1 MSESKSNVSSKPT
14 IILTGFLGSGKTTYL
29 NHILENAGET
39 KYAIIENEFGK
50 ESIDSELILRAEDDV
65 IELNNGC
72 LCCTLNDNLYDI
84 LNTLYTRSDEYDKLV
99 IEATGMADPRGI
111 AAPFLTNPAVKKQ
124 FPLTAIVCLVDAEL
138 IEDQLEETIE
148 AIHQITFS
156 DILLI
161 NKTDLVS
168 EEYLLSLSKKLK
180 NLNPL
185 CEIFHGKQGEYPI
198 VKYDRNIFDNIEE
211 QEVSNQKISDIVDSQ
226 FPVSTPL
233 AHHHHSHSDVV
244 SHTFK
249 FDKPFDMRKLHIR
262 MLGYLMFQSKGLY
275 RMKGLIWVNQSEDQH
290 LIQSVGSRL
299 DIDKVRKWKEPEK
312 KDSKIIMIGKNLE
325 RASLEKL
332 FTQCI

>member
-1 MSESKSNVSSKPT
+1 
-14 IILTGFLGSGKTTYL
+14 
-29 NHILENAGET
+29 
-39 KYAIIENEFGK
+39 
-50 ESIDSELILRAEDDV
+50 
-65 IELNNGC
+65 
-72 LCCTLNDNLYDI
+72 
-84 LNTLYTRSDEYDKLV
+84 
-99 IEATGMADPRGI
+99 
-111 AAPFLTNPAVKKQ
+111 
-124 FPLTAIVCLVDAEL
+124 
-138 IEDQLEETIE
+138 
-148 AIHQITFS
+148 
-156 DILLI
+156 
-161 NKTDLVS
+161 
-168 EEYLLSLSKKLK
+168 
-180 NLNPL
+180 
-185 CEIFHGKQGEYPI
+185 
-198 VKYDRNIFDNIEE
+198 
-211 QEVSNQKISDIVDSQ
+211 VSNQKISDIVDSQ